1 MKLQRIILKWILHLD
16 STKINTYSNLK
27 HMHLIVNM
35 ISSQSFHCTSNMP
48 HHLSEKLNRRSV
60 TY

>member
-1 MKLQRIILKWILHLD
+1 
-16 STKINTYSNLK
+16 
-27 HMHLIVNM
+27 MHLIVNM